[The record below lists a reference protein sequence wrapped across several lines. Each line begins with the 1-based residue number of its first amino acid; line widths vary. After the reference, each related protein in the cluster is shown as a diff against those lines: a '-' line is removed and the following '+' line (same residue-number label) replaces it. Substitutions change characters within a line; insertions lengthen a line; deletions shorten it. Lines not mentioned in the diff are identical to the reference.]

1 MQHVLVALFLTLG
14 RDGFDVEQKQA
25 FFVVGQVLSVGGD
38 DAQKV
43 LALGI
48 QAKQRRCDN
57 KLIGAGV
64 AVIERADPRLH
75 EIRHTV
81 ITRV

>member
-25 FFVVGQVLSVGGD
+25 FFVVGQVLCVGGD
-38 DAQKV
+38 DPQNV

-48 QAKQRRCDN
+48 QAEQGRRDN
-57 KLIGAGV
+57 KLIGTRV

-75 EIRHTV
+75 QIWHTV